1 MPESGGA
8 SHWVRVEKLYQG
20 RFENVRH
27 DGGLPIDVKPT
38 GVLALP
44 RTWLAL
50 ARHGATQGVDHDGVL
65 RQIAEEAGWSGRYAF
80 LIVISAAISL
90 LGLLMPSVAVLIGA
104 MLLSPLMMP
113 IIGLGFGIATLDFHE
128 IRRAATALLL
138 GAVIAVTLSVAL
150 ILLSPVQTITSEIAG
165 RTQPTLFDLLV
176 ALLSAIA
183 GGYALIRGRGGTVV
197 GVAIAIALMPPLVVV
212 GFGIAT
218 WNWVVFS
225 GALLLFLTNA
235 ITIALTAALVARCYG
250 FGSHLSPHHTGLQL
264 VLFAVAIGVLSI
276 PLGAGLRRIA
286 FEAVAQRQVR
296 DALGED
302 FPAGARL
309 SQVEID
315 HGVTPVRVRAVMLTP
330 RIEPDADRKLA
341 ADLRRRL
348 ARPVDVHIDQVR
360 ISPETGAVE
369 AAQIARAGNGDALLA
384 ARARDRAIADVALIA
399 GVPATSVIVDG
410 AARTIRATAAPLPG
424 LGIAGYRDLERR
436 ADAAV
441 PDWHMTLAPPGD
453 VALPDIAIK
462 AGVIDDAA
470 LDQAEWVSI
479 RLARTLDV
487 SGGTLRQRTAVAEGI
502 AARGG
507 RAAVGSAGGR
517 LRLEWALLGEAAD
530 AGSTSGGP

>member
-1 MPESGGA
+1 M
-8 SHWVRVEKLYQG
+8 
-20 RFENVRH
+20 
-27 DGGLPIDVKPT
+27 
-38 GVLALP
+38 
-44 RTWLAL
+44 
-50 ARHGATQGVDHDGVL
+50 ATEGVDHDGVR
-65 RQIAEEAGWSGRYAF
+65 RQIAEESGWSGRYAF
-80 LIVISAAISL
+80 LIVMSAAISL

-113 IIGLGFGIATLDFHE
+113 IIGLGFGIATLDFPE
-128 IRRAATALLL
+128 IRRAATALIL
-138 GAVIAVTLSVAL
+138 GAVVAVTLSIAL

-250 FGSHLSPHHTGLQL
+250 FGSHLSPHHTGWQL
-264 VLFAVAIGVLSI
+264 ILFAVAVGLLSI

-296 DALGED
+296 DALGDD
-302 FPAGARL
+302 FPVGARL

-315 HGVTPVRVRAVMLTP
+315 HTANPVRVRAVMLTP
-330 RIEPDADRKLA
+330 RIEPGADRKLA

-348 ARPVDVHIDQVR
+348 ARAVDVHVDQVH

-369 AAQIARAGNGDALLA
+369 AAQIARAGNGEALRA
-384 ARARDRAIADVALIA
+384 ARERDRAIADVALIA
-399 GVPATSVIVDG
+399 GVPVTAVRADASD
-410 AARTIRATAAPLPG
+410 RTIRADAAPLAG
-424 LGIAGYRDLERR
+424 LGFAGYRDLERR
-436 ADAAV
+436 VDAAV
-441 PDWHMTLAPPGD
+441 ADWEVFLTPPPDTD
-453 VALPDIAIK
+453 LPAIAITS
-462 AGVIDDAA
+462 GVIDDDA
-470 LDQAEWVSI
+470 LTVASWASA
-479 RLARTLDV
+479 RLARAIAV
-487 SGGTLRQRTAVAEGI
+487 RGGSLRQRTAVADGI
-502 AARGG
+502 VARGG
-507 RAAVGSAGGR
+507 RADPERSGGR
-517 LRLEWALLGEAAD
+517 LRLDWVDGQEAPASRSATD
-530 AGSTSGGP
+530 RP

>member
-1 MPESGGA
+1 M
-8 SHWVRVEKLYQG
+8 
-20 RFENVRH
+20 
-27 DGGLPIDVKPT
+27 
-38 GVLALP
+38 
-44 RTWLAL
+44 
-50 ARHGATQGVDHDGVL
+50 ATAGVDHDGVL

-128 IRRAATALLL
+128 IRRAATALTL
-138 GAVIAVTLSVAL
+138 GAVIAVTLSVGL

-250 FGSHLSPHHTGLQL
+250 FGSHLSPHHTGWQL

-276 PLGAGLRRIA
+276 PLGAGLQRIA

-296 DALGED
+296 DALGDD
-302 FPAGARL
+302 FPTGARL

-315 HGVTPVRVRAVMLTP
+315 HGVDPVRVRAVMLTP

-348 ARPVDVHIDQVR
+348 ARAVDVHVDQVR

-369 AAQIARAGNGDALLA
+369 AAQIARAGNGEPLRE
-384 ARARDRAIADVALIA
+384 ARRRDRAIADIALIA
-399 GVPATSVIVDG
+399 GVPASSISVDEPD
-410 AARTIRATAAPLPG
+410 RTIRATATLLPG
-424 LGIAGYRDLERR
+424 LAVAGYRDLERR

-441 PDWHMTLAPPGD
+441 GDWRVVLLPPGD
-453 VALPDIAIK
+453 VPLPDVAIRS
-462 AGVIDDAA
+462 GVIDNAA
-470 LDQAEWVSI
+470 LDDAGWLS
-479 RLARTLDV
+479 ARTDRVLHV
-487 SGGTLRQRTAVAEGI
+487 SGGALRQRTAVAEGI
-502 AARGG
+502 TARGG
-507 RAAVGSAGGR
+507 RAIVGRAGGR
-517 LRLEWALLGEAAD
+517 LRLERAPPDEAGSASDGAAPD
-530 AGSTSGGP
+530 AGDVTTTGD